1 MDVAATV
8 VGHHHVAL
16 QSYKAAISLSNIG
29 INMMHYQC
37 FPEATATLRD
47 ALELMREAAG
57 PSTIDPFVHEA
68 RVHHLL
74 REASGRLSSV
84 LAEDGTSTT
93 TKQDHSPLVTISL
106 LVLSDDL
113 ASDFVQT
120 ALKAPSELSS
130 EAVVI
135 RIDDDEKEADS
146 ITRFQLDSAT
156 ILFNYA
162 TAARCLGA
170 TTTNTSYDLSMVAR
184 AAHKSYL
191 KAYGILCKTLT
202 SKDYSTS
209 TTDDWQVVRI
219 HLLAM
224 LTVQNLASSALEL
237 QMTEKAQ
244 EYCHLLGGL
253 QHMYRRI
260 ECIPSLLNATRR
272 VAPAA

>member
-1 MDVAATV
+1 MDVATV
-8 VGHHHVAL
+8 VGHHHHVAL
-16 QSYKAAISLSNIG
+16 QSYKAAISLSNTG
-29 INMMHYQC
+29 ISMMQYQC

-57 PSTIDPFVHEA
+57 PATTEPLVHEA

-74 REASGRLSSV
+74 REATSRLSTV
-84 LAEDGTSTT
+84 LAEDGKSTT
-93 TKQDHSPLVTISL
+93 TKQDHSPLVTVTL

-120 ALKAPSELSS
+120 ALKATSEFRS
-130 EAVVI
+130 EAVAI

-146 ITRFQLDSAT
+146 VTRFQLDSAT

-170 TTTNTSYDLSMVAR
+170 TTTNACYDLSMIAR

-191 KAYGILCKTLT
+191 KAYGILCKTQT
-202 SKDYSTS
+202 SKNYSTS
-209 TTDDWQVVRI
+209 TTGDWQVVRI

-224 LTVQNLASSALEL
+224 LVVQNLASSALDL
-237 QMTEKAQ
+237 QMPEKAQ
-244 EYCHLLGGL
+244 EYYHLLGGL
-253 QHMYRRI
+253 QHMYRCI
-260 ECIPSLLNATRR
+260 ECLPNLLNASRR

>member
-1 MDVAATV
+1 MDVATV

-29 INMMHYQC
+29 INMMQYQC

-57 PSTIDPFVHEA
+57 PSTIDPLVHEA

-74 REASGRLSSV
+74 REAAGRLSSV
-84 LAEDGTSTT
+84 LAEDGRKSTT
-93 TKQDHSPLVTISL
+93 TKQDHSPLVTVSL

-120 ALKAPSELSS
+120 ALKAPSELRS

-146 ITRFQLDSAT
+146 VTRFQLDSAT

-170 TTTNTSYDLSMVAR
+170 TTTNACYDLSMVAR

-191 KAYGILCKTLT
+191 KAYGILCKAQT

-209 TTDDWQVVRI
+209 TTGDWQVVRI

-224 LTVQNLASSALEL
+224 LAVQNLASSALEL
-237 QMTEKAQ
+237 RLPEKTQ
-244 EYCHLLGGL
+244 EYCRLLGGL

-260 ECIPSLLNATRR
+260 ECIPSLLNASRWI
-272 VAPAA
+272 AAAA